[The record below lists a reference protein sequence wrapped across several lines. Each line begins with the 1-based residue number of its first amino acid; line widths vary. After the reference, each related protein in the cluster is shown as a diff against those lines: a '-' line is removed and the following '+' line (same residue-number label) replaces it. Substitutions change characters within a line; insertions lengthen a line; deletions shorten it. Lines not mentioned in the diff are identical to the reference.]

1 MLSYQ
6 KPNKHQLI
14 CVNQRSSAYI
24 SGKKKQTLPKKMQ
37 ITQALHS
44 ALLISNLEQS
54 QHFYS
59 TVLKLQK
66 IDRNLKFPGIWYQIG
81 NFQIHLIVAATI
93 IPDVADKE
101 KLGRNR
107 HLAFSVANLEAAKQQ
122 LIAHN
127 CPFQMSASGRAALF
141 TQDPDGNIIELSE

>member
-1 MLSYQ
+1 
-6 KPNKHQLI
+6 
-14 CVNQRSSAYI
+14 
-24 SGKKKQTLPKKMQ
+24 MQ
-37 ITQALHS
+37 ITQVLHS
-44 ALLISNLEQS
+44 AILVSNIEKSEQ
-54 QHFYS
+54 FYS
-59 TVLKLQK
+59 SILGLSK
-66 IDRNLKFPGIWYQIG
+66 IDRKLKFPGIWYQIG

-93 IPDVADKE
+93 IPDAVDNE

-122 LIAHN
+122 LIVHN

>member
-1 MLSYQ
+1 MEI
-6 KPNKHQLI
+6 N
-14 CVNQRSSAYI
+14 
-24 SGKKKQTLPKKMQ
+24 
-37 ITQALHS
+37 QALHA
-44 ALLISNLEQS
+44 ALLISNLEKS

-59 TVLKLQK
+59 SVLGMQK
-66 IDRNLKFPGIWYQIG
+66 VDRELKFPGIWYQVG
-81 NFQIHLIVAATI
+81 NFQIHLIIAATI
-93 IPDVADKE
+93 IPDAVDYD

-127 CPFQMSASGRAALF
+127 CQIQMSASGRSALF

>member
-1 MLSYQ
+1 
-6 KPNKHQLI
+6 
-14 CVNQRSSAYI
+14 
-24 SGKKKQTLPKKMQ
+24 MQ
-37 ITQALHS
+37 ITQVLYA
-44 ALLISNLEQS
+44 ALLVDNIEKSEQ
-54 QHFYS
+54 FYS
-59 TVLKLQK
+59 TVLKLPK
-66 IDRNLKFPGIWYQIG
+66 IDRDLKFPGIWYQIG
-81 NFQIHLIVAATI
+81 NFQIHLILAATI
-93 IPDVADKE
+93 IPDAVDHE